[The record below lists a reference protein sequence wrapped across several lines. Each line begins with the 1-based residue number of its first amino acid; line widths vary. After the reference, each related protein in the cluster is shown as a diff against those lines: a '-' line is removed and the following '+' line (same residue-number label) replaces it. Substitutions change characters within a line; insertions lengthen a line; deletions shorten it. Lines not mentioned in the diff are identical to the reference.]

1 MNQEIKKTECGFVV
15 IDTLEN
21 LNPDLTDKVEHNTN
35 GMIQLL
41 EIEGVEL
48 RFDQKVSEN
57 GGNVNLTSVC
67 TKWFEKDSLTNE
79 DLEQL
84 QEAHG
89 RIIETIS
96 TWSWKKRSKI
106 KSLDPKPQKEPTPY
120 EILRE
125 FAEDESRIEMTADEL
140 KEFNNA
146 IAKALG
152 YMPSQLLLCDL
163 TQSMIIN
170 YVRSKENQ
178 KKL

>member
-21 LNPDLTDKVEHNTN
+21 LNPDLTDKAEHNTN
-35 GMIQLL
+35 GMDQLL
-41 EIEGVEL
+41 EIEGVAL
-48 RFDQKVSEN
+48 RFDQKLSEN
-57 GGNVNLTSVC
+57 GDNANLTSVC
-67 TKWFEKDSLTNE
+67 TKWFEKDCLTDE
-79 DLEQL
+79 DLKQL
-84 QEAHG
+84 HEAHG

-120 EILRE
+120 ELWCK
-125 FAEDESRIEMTADEL
+125 FLDDEKRDEMDAKEL
-140 KEFNNA
+140 TCI

-152 YMPSQLLLCDL
+152 YEPSFLVLHLITSQM
-163 TQSMIIN
+163 TREYERN
-170 YVRSKENQ
+170 KENQ

>member
-1 MNQEIKKTECGFVV
+1 MNQEIRKTECGFVV
-15 IDTLEN
+15 ADTIED
-21 LNPDLTDKVEHNTN
+21 LNPDLTKKAEGNTN
-35 GMIQLL
+35 GLIQLL

-48 RFDQKVSEN
+48 RFDQTVRDKT
-57 GGNVNLTSVC
+57 NLTSVC
-67 TKWFEKDSLTNE
+67 TKFFEKDCLTDE
-79 DLEQL
+79 DLKQL
-84 QEAHG
+84 HESHD

-96 TWSWKKRSKI
+96 MWSLKRQSKI

-120 EILRE
+120 EILCE
-125 FAEDESRIEMTADEL
+125 FAEDKSRIEMTADEV

-152 YMPSQLLLCDL
+152 YMPNQLLLFDL

>member
-21 LNPDLTDKVEHNTN
+21 LNPSLTDKVEHNTN

-57 GGNVNLTSVC
+57 GDNVNLTSVC
-67 TKWFEKDSLTNE
+67 TKWFEKDCLTDE
-79 DLEQL
+79 DLKQL
-84 QEAHG
+84 HEAHG

-96 TWSWKKRSKI
+96 TWSLKRQSKI

-120 EILRE
+120 EILCE
-125 FAEDESRIEMTADEL
+125 YAADESRIEMTANEVR
-140 KEFNNA
+140 EFNNA

-152 YMPSQLLLCDL
+152 YMPSQLLLFDL